1 MLSRLAPFRRAA
13 DNFTQCEES
22 DAGGSTASAAMR
34 EESTM
39 PASPRAVLKGV
50 FPVLPMPFTVA
61 GAVDEAAFLR
71 IADFAIESGVDGVVF
86 PGMASEVET
95 LSPEERASLVAALG
109 KHLAGRLPFIVGA
122 SDADPARSAARAREG
137 IAAGAVAA
145 MVMAPPHAGQDV
157 ARQIAFFH
165 AIASELPELR
175 IMLQNAPAP
184 NGAGLA
190 PESVAEVCAAVPS
203 IRYVKEET
211 LPCGQHVTRILAA
224 TGDRLDGVMGGA
236 GARFVMDELARG
248 ACGTMPAVELA
259 DAHAALWAAWQRGD
273 RAEARRIYTL
283 TLPLLAF
290 QMTFRVR
297 ATKEVLRRR
306 GILGETLSRAAGPRL
321 DSGDLAEVGE
331 LLSIAAPLL
340 PRHRPG

>member
-1 MLSRLAPFRRAA
+1 MTRIA
-13 DNFTQCEES
+13 
-22 DAGGSTASAAMR
+22 
-34 EESTM
+34 
-39 PASPRAVLKGV
+39 GV
-50 FPVLPMPFTVA
+50 FPVLPTPFA
-61 GAVDEAAFLR
+61 PDDAPDRAAFLR
-71 IADFAIESGVDGVVF
+71 LADFAIEAGVDGLVF

-95 LSPEERASLVAALG
+95 LSPEERAGLVAALG
-109 KHLAGRLPFIVGA
+109 RHIAGRGLPFIVGA

-157 ARQIAFFH
+157 ARQAAFF
-165 AIASELPELR
+165 AAVAEGVPGLP

-190 PESVAEVCAAVPS
+190 PEAVAELCAAVPA

-224 TGDRLDGVMGGA
+224 TRGSLDGVMGGA
-236 GARFVMDELARG
+236 GARFVLDELARG

-259 DAHAALWAAWQRGD
+259 DAHAALWAAWRRGD

-306 GILGETLSRAAGPRL
+306 GIIGGSASRAAGPQP
-321 DSGDLAEVGE
+321 DAGDMAEIGE
-331 LLSIAAPLL
+331 LLATAAPALSRHL
-340 PRHRPG
+340 PA